1 MLVAYCLLALFIA
14 YLVGNNAKKNG
25 YGFWRSFVFML
36 LLFAVVLAFL
46 AKQLKDFL

>member
-1 MLVAYCLLALFIA
+1 MLILYSLVALTIA
-14 YLVGNNAKKNG
+14 YFVGNNAKKNG

-46 AKQLKDFL
+46 AKQLKDIL